1 MAPPIVRIRTR
12 DPSVHLQQARGAYTI
27 LHAGMVELSKAFSAC
42 LSVAELQEVVAD
54 ATVATFA
61 KVATARL
68 YCYDDEAVSPRPNA
82 VNPIVPF
89 STL

>member
-1 MAPPIVRIRTR
+1 
-12 DPSVHLQQARGAYTI
+12 
-27 LHAGMVELSKAFSAC
+27 MVELSKAFSAC
-42 LSVAELQEVVAD
+42 LSVAELQEAVAD

-82 VNPIVPF
+82 LNPIVPF
-89 STL
+89 STLSTRSTL